1 MRFRVPARF
10 LVAVTALGLAG
21 LALVLTPVPATRA
34 ATVDD
39 CQASIIALRTTTA
52 TTPFLGQNAAKD
64 QAGLLAKLDA
74 AAAALAAGKTTD
86 AVQKLTD
93 FSTKVEQLSA
103 QGKLAPADAQALTAG
118 AAAAIACIESLSTA

>member
-1 MRFRVPARF
+1 MRGSSSWHCRGCYTNKTGRRDAEGRNWGGMHPGRRAHRSDGDTARLGVTRMRFRVPARF

-52 TTPFLGQNAAKD
+52 TTPFLG
-64 QAGLLAKLDA
+64 
-74 AAAALAAGKTTD
+74 
-86 AVQKLTD
+86 
-93 FSTKVEQLSA
+93 
-103 QGKLAPADAQALTAG
+103 
-118 AAAAIACIESLSTA
+118 